1 MLKKFSAVNE
11 SITINRCDN
20 GWVVD
25 VDGEI
30 DNNWTSAYRL
40 PVHWKSVKMICNSEE
55 ELFGIL
61 KEWNELKLTS

>member
-1 MLKKFSAVNE
+1 MLDGFGAVNE

-30 DNNWTSAYRL
+30 DNNW
-40 PVHWKSVKMICNSEE
+40 KSVKMICISEE

-61 KEWNELKLTS
+61 KEWNELKLTT

>member
-1 MLKKFSAVNE
+1 MASKMLDSFSAVNE

-30 DNNWTSAYRL
+30 DNNW
-40 PVHWKSVKMICNSEE
+40 KSVKMICTSEE

-61 KEWNELKLTS
+61 KEWNELKLTG